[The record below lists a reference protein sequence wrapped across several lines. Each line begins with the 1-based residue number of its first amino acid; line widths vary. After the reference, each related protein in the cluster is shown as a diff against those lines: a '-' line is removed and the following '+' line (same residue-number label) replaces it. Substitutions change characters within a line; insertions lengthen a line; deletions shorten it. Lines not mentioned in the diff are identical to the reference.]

1 MLRVNNDIELIKKY
15 LPEDK
20 WESSINKLKEGYPVQ
35 YIIGNVDFYN
45 CLINVNENVL
55 IPRFE
60 TEYLVQD
67 LISLMKETKI
77 LQPDILDIGTGSGA
91 IAIALK
97 KNYPCFVSGIDISK
111 EAITLARE
119 NAHNNHTN
127 LVFLESS
134 IEEFDSNIQYD
145 VIVSNPPYVLK
156 GEYVDEKTKYEPQN
170 AIFVPNN
177 DGLYFYKIILE
188 KSLKLLKKPGIIA
201 FEIGEA
207 QKDSLYK
214 LSKEYYPNA
223 KIIQKKD
230 LNNLDRYLYI
240 INE

>member
-1 MLRVNNDIELIKKY
+1 MLKVNNDIELIKKF

-35 YIIGNVDFYN
+35 YIIGNVEFYD
-45 CLINVNENVL
+45 CVINVNENVL

-67 LISLMKETKI
+67 LIKLMKNSNI

-97 KNYPCFVSGIDISK
+97 KNYPCFVSAIDISK
-111 EAITLARE
+111 NAIELAKQ
-119 NAHNNHTN
+119 NAKLNHTN
-127 LVFLESS
+127 VMFLNSS
-134 IEEFDSNIQYD
+134 IEEYDSNIKYD
-145 VIVSNPPYVLK
+145 VIVSNPPYVMND
-156 GEYVDEKTKYEPQN
+156 EYVDEKTKYEPQN
-170 AIFVPNN
+170 AIFVPNK
-177 DGLYFYKIILE
+177 DGLYFYRIILE
-188 KSLKLLKKPGIIA
+188 KSKYLLKTPGIIA

-207 QKDSLYK
+207 QKNSLRE
-214 LSKEYYPNA
+214 LASKYYPSA

-230 LNNLDRYLYI
+230 LNNLDRYFYI